1 MHKSCAETWKLLQQK
16 ILVFFFSIKL
26 SNLDIHEEQ
35 KALFNRMLIK
45 KIYIY
50 TVPWEYTLLHIPSTE
65 TPEVRGLI
73 TFSYLLLP

>member
-1 MHKSCAETWKLLQQK
+1 M
-16 ILVFFFSIKL
+16 KL

-35 KALFNRMLIK
+35 KALFNRILIK
-45 KIYIY
+45 KNN